1 MQFNGSAEPL
11 TKNGLEKTKK
21 LLNAGDAEIWAALTV
36 ETRGCG
42 FLPDKRPYILF
53 ERHIFSKYTQHVYD
67 KKYPDISNPV
77 AGGYG
82 EGGENQYLRLEK
94 AVQLDKTAA
103 LKSASWGI
111 GQVMGFNA
119 EQCGYKNVESMVN
132 AMCKSESEQLLACA
146 KEIIPFA
153 VYLRGHRWDKFAF
166 RYNGPEY
173 AKNNY
178 DARLAAAYK
187 KFSGGLLPDLDLRAA
202 QVYLSYLGYN
212 PGPIDGVM
220 GRFTRAAINEFQQK
234 NGLPLTDSI
243 NSKTLALLKQIS
255 GAGYQ
260 PADN

>member
-1 MQFNGSAEPL
+1 
-11 TKNGLEKTKK
+11 
-21 LLNAGDAEIWAALTV
+21 
-36 ETRGCG
+36 
-42 FLPDKRPYILF
+42 
-53 ERHIFSKYTQHVYD
+53 
-67 KKYPDISNPV
+67 
-77 AGGYG
+77 
-82 EGGENQYLRLEK
+82 
-94 AVQLDKTAA
+94 
-103 LKSASWGI
+103 
-111 GQVMGFNA
+111 MGFNA